1 MTIAVKNDAK
11 HASSGVPSPREDA
24 ARGRFLSS
32 IRNIGIIAHID
43 AGKTTTTER
52 ILYYTGRV
60 YKMGEV
66 HEGTAVMDWMEQEQE
81 RGITITSAATTCFWR
96 DHQVNIIDTPGHVD
110 FTVEVER
117 SLRVLDGAVG
127 VFCGVGGV
135 QPQSETVW
143 RQAKKYH
150 VPCLAF
156 VNKMDRMGAN
166 FAKVVSE
173 LREKLAAPA
182 VPIQLPWGS
191 EEDFKG
197 IVDLI
202 NMKAF
207 LFKEENLGSEVSEI
221 AIPEEMAV
229 DAEKQRA
236 ALIEKTA
243 EVDETLLEIYLENPD
258 VPAAPLAAAI
268 RRATI
273 AGLLVPVLC
282 GSSLKNKGVQS
293 LLDAVIDYLP
303 SPVDVPAVTGIH
315 PKTEA
320 PEVRQ
325 AGDYEPLSALAF
337 KMATDSF
344 VGKLAFIRI
353 YSGKLE
359 KRQNV
364 FNPRTNKRE
373 KIGRLLRLHAN
384 SREDVEVLYSGEIGA
399 ISGLKF
405 FTTGDTLCAENDAIV
420 LERIVFPEPV
430 ISMAIEPKTQAD
442 RDALSVAL
450 QSLTEEDPTFRV
462 TMNEDTGQTIINGMG
477 ELHLEIIKDRIF
489 REFKVQANAGKPVVA
504 YRESA
509 QKAGVGEFTFEREIG
524 GRGHFAKVVIA
535 ISPRERGTG
544 NLVNLNVSK
553 EVIPAIFHLPIKQG
567 ISDALMTGVL
577 GNYPLVDVEV
587 NVTGGEAHPVDSSE
601 MAFRTAA
608 VMALRDAVGNSS
620 PTLLEPIM
628 KLEII
633 SPEDHLGDVM
643 NDLNGRR
650 GRIREIESR
659 DGIQIVHVDVPL
671 AEMFGYATTLRSLTK
686 GRASYTMEPQS
697 FEAVPDSMQETILNH
712 T

>member
-1 MTIAVKNDAK
+1 MTTIVKKDGKNTNGAT
-11 HASSGVPSPREDA
+11 PSPREDV
-24 ARGRFLSS
+24 ARGRSLST

-60 YKMGEV
+60 YKIGEV

-96 DHQVNIIDTPGHVD
+96 EQQINIIDTPGHVD

-127 VFCGVGGV
+127 IFCGVGGV

-143 RQAKKYH
+143 RQAKKYN

-166 FAKVVSE
+166 FKSVVE
-173 LREKLAAPA
+173 QLREKLAAPA
-182 VPIQLPWGS
+182 VPVQLPIGAA
-191 EEDFKG
+191 ETFEG
-197 IVDLI
+197 VIDLI
-202 NMKAF
+202 LMKAF
-207 LFKEENLGSEVSEI
+207 RFSEETLGSDIEEI
-221 AIPEEMAV
+221 SIPEELAA

-236 ALIEKTA
+236 ALVEKAA
-243 EVDETLLEIYLENPD
+243 EADEALLEAYMESSD
-258 VPAAPLAAAI
+258 VPAELLVAAI

-273 AGLLVPVLC
+273 AGAMVPVLC
-282 GSSLKNKGVQS
+282 GSSLKNKGVQP
-293 LLDAVIDYLP
+293 LLDAVVDYLP
-303 SPVDVPAVTGIH
+303 SPVDVPAVKGIH

-320 PEVRQ
+320 TETRE
-325 AGDYEPLSALAF
+325 AGDFEPLSALAF

-344 VGKLAFIRI
+344 VGKLVFVRI

-373 KIGRLLRLHAN
+373 KINRLLRLHAN
-384 SREDVEVLYSGEIGA
+384 SREDVDTLFAGEIGA
-399 ISGLKF
+399 VSGLRH
-405 FTTGDTLCAENDAIV
+405 FTTGDTLCCENSPIV
-420 LERIVFPEPV
+420 LERIEFPEPV
-430 ISMAIEPKTQAD
+430 IAMAIEPKTQAD
-442 RDALSVAL
+442 RDSLTAAL
-450 QSLTEEDPTFRV
+450 QSMMDEDPTFRV
-462 TMNEDTGQTIINGMG
+462 TTNEDTGQTIVNGMG
-477 ELHLEIIKDRIF
+477 ELHLEIIKDRIL
-489 REFKVQANAGKPVVA
+489 REFKVRANAGKPVVA

-509 QKAGVGEFTFEREIG
+509 QKPGTGTFTFEREIG
-524 GRGHFAKVVIA
+524 GRGHFAKLVVEV
-535 ISPRERGTG
+535 SPRPRGEG
-544 NLVNLNVSK
+544 NQINLNVSK
-553 EVIPAIFHLPIKQG
+553 EVIPAVFHLPIEQG
-567 ISDALMTGVL
+567 LSDALMTGVL
-577 GNYPLVDVEV
+577 GNYPLVDVDV

-608 VMALRDAVGNSS
+608 VMALRDAVGQSN

-633 SPEDHLGDVM
+633 APEEHLGDVM

-650 GRIREIESR
+650 GRIREIEAR
-659 DGIQIVHVDVPL
+659 DAVQIVHVDVPL

-697 FEAVPDSMQETILNH
+697 FEAVPDSMQETILNRY
-712 T
+712 

>member
-1 MTIAVKNDAK
+1 MSVVVSKDDKKCN
-11 HASSGVPSPREDA
+11 GVAPSQREDA
-24 ARGRFLSS
+24 SRGRTLSS
-32 IRNIGIIAHID
+32 IRNIGIVAHID

-60 YKMGEV
+60 YKIGEV

-96 DHQVNIIDTPGHVD
+96 DRQINIIDTPGHVD

-143 RQAKKYH
+143 RQAKKYN

-156 VNKMDRMGAN
+156 INKMDRMGAN
-166 FAKVVSE
+166 FDAVVRE
-173 LREKLAAPA
+173 MREKLAAPA
-182 VPIQLPWGS
+182 VPVQLPIGAADTFS
-191 EEDFKG
+191 G
-197 IVDLI
+197 VIDLI
-202 NMKAF
+202 HMKAF
-207 LFKEENLGSEVSEI
+207 TFKEETLGSDVVEVP
-221 AIPEEMAV
+221 IPEELASK
-229 DAEKQRA
+229 AEEMRA
-236 ALIEKTA
+236 TLVEKAA
-243 EVDETLLEIYLENPD
+243 ESDETLLEAYLENSD
-258 VPAAPLAAAI
+258 VSADLLVPAI
-268 RRATI
+268 RRATVS
-273 AGLLVPVLC
+273 GVMVPVLC
-282 GSSLKNKGVQS
+282 GSSLKNKGVQP
-293 LLDAVIDYLP
+293 LLDAVVDYLP
-303 SPVDVPAVTGIH
+303 SPIDVPAVKGIH

-320 PEVRQ
+320 EEVRE
-325 AGDYEPLSALAF
+325 ASDFEPLSGLAF

-344 VGKLAFIRI
+344 VGKLVFVRI

-364 FNPRTNKRE
+364 FNPRTRKRE

-384 SREDVEVLYSGEIGA
+384 SREDVETLFSGEIGA
-399 ISGLKF
+399 IAGLKQ
-405 FTTGDTLCAENDAIV
+405 FTTGDTLCAENSPIV
-420 LERIVFPEPV
+420 LESIEFPEPV
-430 ISMAIEPKTQAD
+430 IAMAIEPKTQGD
-442 RDALSVAL
+442 RDSLTAAL
-450 QSLTEEDPTFRV
+450 QSMMDEDPTFRV
-462 TMNEDTGQTIINGMG
+462 TTNEDTGQTIVNGMG
-477 ELHLEIIKDRIF
+477 ELHLEIIKDRIL

-509 QKAGVGEFTFEREIG
+509 QQTGTGTFTFEREIG
-524 GRGHFAKVVIA
+524 GRGHFAKLVIEVC
-535 ISPRERGTG
+535 PRPRGEG
-544 NLVNLNVSK
+544 NQINLSVSN
-553 EVIPAIFHLPIKQG
+553 EVIPAEFHLPIKQG

-577 GNYPLVDVEV
+577 GNYPLVDIDV
-587 NVTGGEAHPVDSSE
+587 NVIGGEAHPVDSSE

-608 VMALRDAVGNSS
+608 VMALREAVSASS

-633 SPEDHLGDVM
+633 SPEEHLGDVM

-650 GRIREIESR
+650 GRIREIEAR
-659 DGIQIVHVDVPL
+659 DAVQIVHVDVPL

-697 FEAVPDSMQETILNH
+697 FEAVPDSMQETILNRY
-712 T
+712 

>member
-1 MTIAVKNDAK
+1 MTTIVKKDAK
-11 HASSGVPSPREDA
+11 NAKCSASSPREDA
-24 ARGRFLSS
+24 AREHGLAA

-81 RGITITSAATTCFWR
+81 RGITITSAATTCLWKDR
-96 DHQVNIIDTPGHVD
+96 QINIIDTPGHVD

-127 VFCGVGGV
+127 VFCAVGGV

-143 RQAKKYH
+143 RQAEKYS
-150 VPCLAF
+150 VPRVAF

-166 FAKVVSE
+166 FANVVSE

-182 VPIQLPWGS
+182 VPVQLPWGS
-191 EEDFKG
+191 EENFKG
-197 IVDLI
+197 YVDLVT
-202 NMKAF
+202 MKAF
-207 LFKEENLGSEVSEI
+207 LFKEENMGSDVEEI
-221 AIPEEMAV
+221 AIPEELAV
-229 DAEKQRA
+229 EAEKMRA

-243 EVDETLLEIYLENPD
+243 EVDEALLEAYLEDAD
-258 VPAAPLAAAI
+258 VPSDQLVAAI

-273 AGLLVPVLC
+273 AGHIVPVLC
-282 GSSLKNKGVQS
+282 GSSLKNKGVQP

-303 SPVDVPAVTGIH
+303 SPLDVPAVTGVH
-315 PKTEA
+315 PKTDA
-320 PEVRQ
+320 PEVRE
-325 AGDYEPLSALAF
+325 AGDFEPLSALAF

-344 VGKLAFIRI
+344 VGKLVFVRI

-364 FNPRTNKRE
+364 FNPRTRKRE

-384 SREDVEVLYSGEIGA
+384 SREDVETLFAGEIGA
-399 ISGLKF
+399 ISGLKQ
-405 FTTGDTLCAENDAIV
+405 FTTGDTLCSENHGIV
-420 LERIVFPEPV
+420 LESIEFPEPV
-430 ISMAIEPKTQAD
+430 IAMAIEPKTQAD
-442 RDALSVAL
+442 RDSLTAAL
-450 QSLTEEDPTFRV
+450 QSMMEEDPTFRV
-462 TMNEDTGQTIINGMG
+462 TTNEDTGQTIINGMG
-477 ELHLEIIKDRIF
+477 ELHLEIIKDRIL

-509 QKAGVGEFTFEREIG
+509 QKTASGSFTFEREIG
-524 GRGHFAKVVIA
+524 GRGHFANLVVEV
-535 ISPRERGTG
+535 SPRERSSG
-544 NLVNLNVSK
+544 NQVELKISK
-553 EVIPAIFHLPIKQG
+553 DVVPAEFHLPIEQG
-567 ISDALMTGVL
+567 LKDALMTGVL
-577 GNYPLVDVEV
+577 GNYPLVDLEV
-587 NVTGGEAHPVDSSE
+587 NVTGGEAHPVDSTE
-601 MAFRTAA
+601 IAFRTAA
-608 VMALRDAVGNSS
+608 VMALREAVGNAS

-633 SPEDHLGDVM
+633 VPEEHLGDVM

-650 GRIREIESR
+650 GRIREIEAR
-659 DGIQIVHVDVPL
+659 DGVQIVHVDVPL

-686 GRASYTMEPQS
+686 GRASYTMEPRN
-697 FEAVPDSMQETILNH
+697 FEVVPGSMQETILNR

>member
-1 MTIAVKNDAK
+1 MKVAVKQDEKNAK
-11 HASSGVPSPREDA
+11 SAAPSRREDA
-24 ARGRFLSS
+24 ARGRSLSS

-43 AGKTTTTER
+43 AGKTTTSER

-81 RGITITSAATTCFWR
+81 RGITITSAATTCFWK
-96 DHQVNIIDTPGHVD
+96 DHQVNLIDTPGHVD

-156 VNKMDRMGAN
+156 VNKMDRKGAD
-166 FAKVVSE
+166 FSAVVKQM
-173 LREKLAAPA
+173 REKLAAPA
-182 VPIQLPWGS
+182 IPVQLPIGS
-191 EEDFKG
+191 EENFKG
-197 IVDLI
+197 VVDLI
-202 NMKAF
+202 SMRALF
-207 LFKEENLGSEVSEI
+207 FKEENLGSEVQEL

-229 DAEKQRA
+229 AAEKARA
-236 ALIEKTA
+236 ALIERVS
-243 EVDETLLEIYLENPD
+243 EVDEQLIEAYLENPD
-258 VPAAPLAAAI
+258 VPAGLLIAAL

-273 AGLLVPVLC
+273 SGQIVPVLC
-282 GSSLKNKGVQS
+282 GSSLKNKGIQP
-293 LLDAVIDYLP
+293 LLDAVVSFLP
-303 SPVDVPAVTGIH
+303 SPLDVPAINGIH

-320 PEVRQ
+320 VLHRE
-325 AGDYEPLSALAF
+325 AGDFEPLSALAF
-337 KMATDSF
+337 KLATDPF
-344 VGKLAFIRI
+344 VGKLVFVRI

-364 FNPRTNKRE
+364 FNPRTKTRE

-384 SREDVEVLYSGEIGA
+384 SREDIDVLYTGEIGA
-399 ISGLKF
+399 ISGLKN
-405 FTTGDTLCAENDAIV
+405 FTTGDTLCAENDPIV

-430 ISMAIEPKTQAD
+430 IAMAIEPKTQAD
-442 RDALSVAL
+442 RDALKAAL
-450 QSLTEEDPTFRV
+450 FSLAEDDPTFRV
-462 TMNEDTGQTIINGMG
+462 TINEDTGQTIINGMG

-504 YRESA
+504 YRESV
-509 QKAGVGEFTFEREIG
+509 QKTASGDFTFAREFA
-524 GRGHFAKVVIA
+524 GRGHFGHVVVQVA
-535 ISPRERGTG
+535 PRERSSG
-544 NLVNLNVSK
+544 NHTVIKVSK
-553 EVIPAIFHLPIKQG
+553 EVIPAEFHGAIKEG
-567 ISDALMTGVL
+567 LGDALSTGVL
-577 GNYPLVDVEV
+577 GNYPLVDIEV
-587 NVTGGEAHPVDSSE
+587 TVTGGSAHPVDSSE

-608 VMALRDAVGNSS
+608 VMALRAAIGNAS

-633 SPEDHLGDVM
+633 APDEHLGDVM

-650 GRIREIESR
+650 GRIREIEAR
-659 DGIQIVHVDVPL
+659 EAVQIVHVDVPL
-671 AEMFGYATTLRSLTK
+671 AEMFGYSTTLRSLTR
-686 GRASYTMEPQS
+686 GRASYTMEPYR
-697 FEAVPDSMQETILNH
+697 FEAVPDSMQETILNR
-712 T
+712 

>member
-1 MTIAVKNDAK
+1 MTVVVKKDGK
-11 HASSGVPSPREDA
+11 HAKSVAPSPREDV
-24 ARGRFLSS
+24 ARGRRLSS
-32 IRNIGIIAHID
+32 IRNIGIVAHID

-81 RGITITSAATTCFWR
+81 RGITITSAATTCLWKDR
-96 DHQVNIIDTPGHVD
+96 QINIIDTPGHVD

-127 VFCGVGGV
+127 VFCAVGGV

-143 RQAKKYH
+143 RQAKKYQ

-166 FAKVVSE
+166 FEDVVSE
-173 LREKLAAPA
+173 LCEKLAAPA
-182 VPIQLPWGS
+182 VPVQLPWGS
-191 EEDFKG
+191 EENFKG
-197 IVDLI
+197 IIDLVS
-202 NMKAF
+202 MKAF
-207 LFKEENLGSEVSEI
+207 LFAEESLGSDVEEV

-243 EVDETLLEIYLENPD
+243 EVDEALLETYLESPD
-258 VPAAPLAAAI
+258 VSTAQLVDAI

-273 AGLLVPVLC
+273 AGHLVPVLC
-282 GSSLKNKGVQS
+282 GSSLKNKGVQP
-293 LLDAVIDYLP
+293 LLDAVVDYLP
-303 SPVDVPAVTGIH
+303 SPIDVPAVTGVH
-315 PKTEA
+315 PKTDK
-320 PEVRQ
+320 PEVRE
-325 AGDYEPLSALAF
+325 AGDFEPLSALAF

-344 VGKLAFIRI
+344 VGKLVFVRI

-364 FNPRTNKRE
+364 FNPRTRKRE
-373 KIGRLLRLHAN
+373 KINRLLRLHAN
-384 SREDVEVLYSGEIGA
+384 SREDVETLFAGEIGA
-399 ISGLKF
+399 ISGLKN
-405 FTTGDTLCAENDAIV
+405 FTTGDTLCAENHAIV
-420 LERIVFPEPV
+420 LESIEFPEPV
-430 ISMAIEPKTQAD
+430 IAMAIEPKTQAD
-442 RDALSVAL
+442 RDTLSEAL
-450 QSLTEEDPTFRV
+450 QSLMDEDPTFRV
-462 TMNEDTGQTIINGMG
+462 TTNEDTGQTIINGMG

-504 YRESA
+504 YRESTKQEGA
-509 QKAGVGEFTFEREIG
+509 GEFTFEREIG
-524 GRGHFAKVVIA
+524 GRGHFAKLIVEV
-535 ISPRERGTG
+535 SPRERSSG
-544 NLVNLNVSK
+544 NQVNLKISK
-553 EVIPAIFHLPIKQG
+553 DVIPAEFHLPIQQG
-567 ISDALMTGVL
+567 LNDALMTGVL
-577 GNYPLVDVEV
+577 GNYPLVDLNV

-601 MAFRTAA
+601 IAFRTAA
-608 VMALRDAVGNSS
+608 VMALRDALSNAA

-628 KLEII
+628 NLEII
-633 SPEDHLGDVM
+633 APEEHLGDVM

-650 GRIREIESR
+650 GRIREIEAR
-659 DGIQIVHVDVPL
+659 DSVQIVHVDVPL

-686 GRASYTMEPQS
+686 GRASYTMEPRN
-697 FEAVPDSMQETILNH
+697 FERVPDSMQETILNP

>member
-1 MTIAVKNDAK
+1 MTVVVKKDAK
-11 HASSGVPSPREDA
+11 HAKTPASSPREDA
-24 ARGRFLSS
+24 ARGRALSS
-32 IRNIGIIAHID
+32 IRNIGIVAHID

-96 DHQVNIIDTPGHVD
+96 DRQINIIDTPGHVD

-143 RQAKKYH
+143 RQAKKYN

-156 VNKMDRMGAN
+156 VNKMDRMGAD
-166 FAKVVSE
+166 FDKVVSE

-182 VPIQLPWGS
+182 VPVQLPIGS
-191 EEDFKG
+191 EENFKG

-202 NMKAF
+202 SMKAYAF
-207 LFKEENLGSEVSEI
+207 SEATLGSEVEEV
-221 AIPEEMAV
+221 AIPEELAAE
-229 DAEKQRA
+229 AEKRRA

-243 EVDETLLEIYLENPD
+243 EADEALLEVYLENAD
-258 VPAAPLAAAI
+258 VPSDQLVAAI

-273 AGLLVPVLC
+273 AGHLVPVLC
-282 GSSLKNKGVQS
+282 GSSLKNKGVQP
-293 LLDAVIDYLP
+293 LLDAVVDYLP
-303 SPVDVPAVTGIH
+303 SPIDVPAVTGVH
-315 PKTEA
+315 PKTEE
-320 PEVRQ
+320 PETRE
-325 AGDYEPLSALAF
+325 AGDFEPLSALAF

-344 VGKLAFIRI
+344 VGKLVFVRI

-364 FNPRTNKRE
+364 FNPRTRKRE

-384 SREDVEVLYSGEIGA
+384 SREDVETLFAGEIGA
-399 ISGLKF
+399 VAGLKQ
-405 FTTGDTLCAENDAIV
+405 FTTGDTLCAENQAIV
-420 LERIVFPEPV
+420 LESIEFPEPV
-430 ISMAIEPKTQAD
+430 IAMAIEPKTQAD
-442 RDALSVAL
+442 RDALADAM
-450 QSLTEEDPTFRV
+450 QSLVEEDPTFRV
-462 TMNEDTGQTIINGMG
+462 TTNEDTGQTIINGMG
-477 ELHLEIIKDRIF
+477 ELHLEIIKDRIL
-489 REFKVQANAGKPVVA
+489 REFKVKANAGKPVVA

-509 QKAGVGEFTFEREIG
+509 RKAGTGEFTFEREIG
-524 GRGHFAKVVIA
+524 GRGHFGKLVVEVF
-535 ISPRERGTG
+535 PRERSSG
-544 NLVNLNVSK
+544 NQVNLTVSK
-553 EVIPAIFHLPIKQG
+553 EVIPAEFHLPIEQG
-567 ISDALMTGVL
+567 LNDALLTGVL
-577 GNYPLVDVEV
+577 GNYALVDLDV

-601 MAFRTAA
+601 IAFRTAA
-608 VMALRDAVGNSS
+608 VMALRDAVGHAS

-633 SPEDHLGDVM
+633 VPEEHLGDVM

-650 GRIREIESR
+650 GRIREIEARESV
-659 DGIQIVHVDVPL
+659 QIVHVDVPL
-671 AEMFGYATTLRSLTK
+671 AELFGYATTLRSLTK
-686 GRASYTMEPQS
+686 GRASYTMEPLA
-697 FEAVPDSMQETILNH
+697 FEIVPDSMQEAILNH